1 MKKFFALT
9 LVLAFVAISCCK
21 HHKPYKPSNPKDN
34 PTEQQDTIPAPEPD
48 PNQDPESIGVDCP
61 FTIKTLK
68 DSTVIS
74 FGYDHWYDDISVL
87 TDWTLSQDGG
97 NSWLE
102 PEWKAGE
109 FYEKEAEFLILKA
122 GTKVL
127 IKGNQ
132 GKTNQCSILF
142 NKDCY
147 VYGNLMSLIHWD
159 DFATRTEL
167 TEEYA
172 FADLFEEN
180 YYLFNHPTLDILFPA
195 TTVTEN
201 ACYYMFGYC
210 RNLERAP
217 ELHATN
223 APSDCYSHMFIGC
236 SALVKAPSVLPAE
249 HAGMFAYNEMFQH
262 CGSLKEAPEINAT
275 SADVDTFLQMF
286 YDCKSLEKAPVLKL
300 QTLPESCCIYMFLHC
315 KKLNYAKCLA
325 TDISAKNCT
334 DRWLGDVASE
344 GTFVVA
350 KGMKDK
356 WPSGESGIPS
366 GWTVVEAE

>member
-68 DSTVIS
+68 DSTVIL
-74 FGYDHWYDDISVL
+74 FGYRHWYDDISVL

-102 PEWKAGE
+102 PEWKAGD

-127 IKGNQ
+127 IMGNQ

-167 TEEYA
+167 IENRA
-172 FADLFEEN
+172 FAYLFEDN
-180 YYLFNHPTLDILFPA
+180 YCLLNHPTLDILFPA
-195 TTVTEN
+195 TTVTEE
-201 ACYYMFGYC
+201 ACYYMFQDC
-210 RNLERAP
+210 RQLKRAP
-217 ELHATN
+217 EIHATN
-223 APSDCYSHMFIGC
+223 APFGCYEYMFEC
-236 SALVKAPSVLPAE
+236 CKQLEEAPPVLPAE
-249 HAGMFAYNEMFQH
+249 HVGMFAYHDMFDD
-262 CGSLKEAPEINAT
+262 CDSLKVGPEIKALT
-275 SADVDTFLQMF
+275 ADDCAFQSMF
-286 YDCKSLEKAPVLKL
+286 AYCDSFEKAPSIKIES
-300 QTLPESCCIYMFLHC
+300 LPNYCCLCMYMSC
-315 KKLNYAKCLA
+315 KKLNYVECLS
-325 TDISAKNCT
+325 TNISANNCT
-334 DRWLGDVASE
+334 NRWLGNVASE
-344 GTFVVA
+344 GTFVCA

-356 WPSGESGIPS
+356 WPRGGSGIPD
-366 GWTVVEAE
+366 GWTIIEAE